1 MSYYLTLR
9 EGPSATT
16 SIPLLV
22 VSDERVVGAFL
33 RELTR
38 ITRAPVRPARPR
50 PARPRPLPVRPVSP
64 SAPPQSISHEQPPE
78 GTVHA

>member
-9 EGPSATT
+9 EGPSAAA

-33 RELTR
+33 RELGR
-38 ITRAPVRPARPR
+38 ITRGPVSPARPLSV
-50 PARPRPLPVRPVSP
+50 PEPPSTPLQKLPK
-64 SAPPQSISHEQPPE
+64 EQQPE
-78 GTVHA
+78 GLVRS